1 MDNKGKFVINN
12 GSTIILDAP
21 YMELYIPVDW
31 LSNGLAVDAGTYIE
45 TLGLVY
51 MKIFDSNEKILS
63 QGILKM
69 PTTINIYPDETE
81 RKTIKLNDNEEKVLV
96 CKFFKGSSITDSKI
110 KQSSDNA
117 EKFLNLLIRGSIPKI
132 VPYDEILSL
141 CNKNLS
147 MNGVALGVPSF
158 IKEIIIREVYRN
170 PAKKEET
177 FSVVAGQGKAKM
189 TDYATSNMREIC
201 AQNSTFAAITY
212 EDMDS
217 MLITSL
223 NRSKLKKAQVE
234 SPLER
239 IIKY

>member
-1 MDNKGKFVINN
+1 MNNKGKFVINN

-45 TLGLVY
+45 TLGLIY

-117 EKFLNLLIRGSIPKI
+117 EKFLNILIRGSIPKI

-141 CNKNLS
+141 WNKNLS

-170 PAKKEET
+170 SSKKEET
-177 FSVVAGQGKAKM
+177 FSVIAGQGKAKM

-223 NRSKLKKAQVE
+223 NRSKLNKAQVE